1 MVEVTQDMNEHL
13 SIIPHGPV
21 AAHPLIFAVHP
32 FSTADSN
39 DHPATS
45 LPQVIRRRDS
55 KPCSV
60 TFNVLQLDRYLV
72 VMSKVIDPKFKMPIH
87 FIGL

>member
-1 MVEVTQDMNEHL
+1 MNEHL

-32 FSTADSN
+32 FSTTNSN

-45 LPQVIRRRDS
+45 LPQIIRRGDS
-55 KPCSV
+55 KPYRV
-60 TFNVLQLDRYLV
+60 TVNVLQLDRYLV
-72 VMSKVIDPKFKMPIH
+72 VMSKVIDPD